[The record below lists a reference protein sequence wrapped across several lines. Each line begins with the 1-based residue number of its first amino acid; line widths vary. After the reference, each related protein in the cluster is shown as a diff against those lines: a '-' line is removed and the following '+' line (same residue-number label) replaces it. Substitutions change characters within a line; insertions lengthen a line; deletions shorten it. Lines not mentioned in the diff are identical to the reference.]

1 MIIRLADG
9 KWYPT
14 DLALRPEPQQSVD
27 LGMGIAGFGALLDL
41 PRLGGQVLH
50 AIAQQSTQKDHTS
63 SLSQLIAGMLFRFW
77 VTLERSNK
85 AFGRKVSSLHGRI
98 PLGPLYSDLVTL
110 VAQESQHL
118 DRSALQAVVAAAW
131 EEFDAEIL
139 LLVRDGSKIRLGAS
153 ESGGL
158 NARMILAQCLS
169 RLNQLEE
176 QTLDTTTRAFVRVVS
191 EDLKND
197 QVVLLIVRG
206 QGDIRLACGAG
217 AHGKVR
223 DMLDDALQSIGG
235 ERRRR

>member
-1 MIIRLADG
+1 MA
-9 KWYPT
+9 
-14 DLALRPEPQQSVD
+14 E
-27 LGMGIAGFGALLDL
+27 
-41 PRLGGQVLH
+41 
-50 AIAQQSTQKDHTS
+50 
-63 SLSQLIAGMLFRFW
+63 
-77 VTLERSNK
+77 
-85 AFGRKVSSLHGRI
+85 
-98 PLGPLYSDLVTL
+98 
-110 VAQESQHL
+110 ESQDF
-118 DRSALQAVVAAAW
+118 DRSVLQAVVAAAW
-131 EEFDAEIL
+131 EEFDGEIL
-139 LLVRDGSKIRLGAS
+139 LLVRDGSKMRLGAS

-158 NARMILAQCLS
+158 NARMILSQCLS